1 MFRMLVHS
9 SSVCECTA
17 LTQQYTHT
25 QSQAPEDECTSIRN
39 MLRKKI
45 KQVTSV
51 GLSLFNY
58 QDDAGSNKHKMER
71 YLRVDLLG
79 PGPRLLFLKKKI
91 IYRAVVSQRLRNTGL
106 QEYATWSPPTRPQ
119 SSELSNMK
127 TSNLSEFGCT
137 AVLRMF
143 SFFVCS
149 LWRPLLA
156 LLHLINGDGRFW
168 TPRCLQCQ
176 RSNVLD
182 IWTFHREILS
192 RDVTLGTH
200 HPVTRCNISEERRT
214 NDYLCKSC
222 PISVHSSI
230 SDAEWVKAAYHQK
243 TTVKVNN
250 SLKIPKAYLSPL

>member
-79 PGPRLLFLKKKI
+79 PSPRLLLKKKKNLPGRGLTEVEKHWSTGI
-91 IYRAVVSQRLRNTGL
+91 CDVVTTHKTTVFRTQQHENFKSFWVWLYR
-106 QEYATWSPPTRPQ
+106 
-119 SSELSNMK
+119 SSSYVL
-127 TSNLSEFGCT
+127 
-137 AVLRMF
+137 VLRML
-143 SFFVCS
+143 SMTTASCS
-149 LWRPLLA
+149 PSLDKWWWTFLNTAMSPMSTVECARHLNFPQGNTKPWRNIGHTSPSDAVQYLGRKENKWLPLQKLSNIRS
-156 LLHLINGDGRFW
+156 LINYWRW
-168 TPRCLQCQ
+168 VSQ
-176 RSNVLD
+176 
-182 IWTFHREILS
+182 S
-192 RDVTLGTH
+192 R
-200 HPVTRCNISEERRT
+200 ISSE
-214 NDYLCKSC
+214 DYSE
-222 PISVHSSI
+222 S
-230 SDAEWVKAAYHQK
+230 Q
-243 TTVKVNN
+243 
-250 SLKIPKAYLSPL
+250 